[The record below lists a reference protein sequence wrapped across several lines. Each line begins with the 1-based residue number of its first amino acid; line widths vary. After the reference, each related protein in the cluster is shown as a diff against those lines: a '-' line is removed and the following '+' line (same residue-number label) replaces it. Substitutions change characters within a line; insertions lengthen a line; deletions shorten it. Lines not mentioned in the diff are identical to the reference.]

1 MPLLIRYIRNDLEGV
16 YTAELLR
23 GSLSM
28 LLAVILEQ
36 CSSPSPAN
44 AYILIMGL
52 YGLRSLHGTTLFRRL
67 GNILVSLALLTGTL
81 ALSLCFGQE
90 KLWIPQLLF
99 AVALSSGTV
108 WALRKRPEISGTVM
122 FMSVFAV
129 VNFGMGLIDHDH
141 EILLPDLLRASL
153 LGGGAVFLSVLLV
166 PFLKIHWCAVINH
179 CFYHDLREYALV
191 MTDLRDLNTFSEIRD
206 SAKNRLLMLQSSLF
220 NITSYVND
228 PVRKARYI
236 RLLNALLLITYWPH
250 GPDAPEEHQN
260 RIVSIRKGLFERLHR
275 ILSARNPETLAV
287 LLQDLENFKS
297 EIRVLPRDPF
307 CGGEM
312 TGEAAMAIQE
322 ITALMKERLPHD

>member
-1 MPLLIRYIRNDLEGV
+1 MSLLIRYIRNDLEGV

-36 CSSPSPAN
+36 CSSPGPAN

-52 YGLRSLHGTTLFRRL
+52 YGLRSLHGNTLLRRL
-67 GNILVSLALLTGTL
+67 GNILVSLVLLTGTL
-81 ALSLCFGQE
+81 ALALCFGQE
-90 KLWIPQLLF
+90 KLWLPQLLF
-99 AVALSSGTV
+99 AVFLSSGTV

-129 VNFGMGLIDHDH
+129 VNFGMGLIDH

-153 LGGGAVFLSVLLV
+153 LGGLAVFLAVLLI
-166 PFLKIHWCAVINH
+166 PFLKIHWCAVINR
-179 CFYHDLREYALV
+179 CFYHDLREYARV

-206 SAKNRLLMLQSSLF
+206 SVKNRLLMLQSSLF

-228 PVRKARYI
+228 PVRKARYL

-250 GPDAPEEHQN
+250 GPDAPEEHRK
-260 RIVSIRKGLFERLHR
+260 RIVSIRRGLFERLQR
-275 ILSARNPETLAV
+275 ILSARNPETLTA
-287 LLQDLENFKS
+287 LLQDLENFKC
-297 EIRVLPRDPF
+297 EIRGLPRDPF

-312 TGEAAMAIQE
+312 TGEAALAIRE
-322 ITALMKERLPHD
+322 ITALMRERLPHD

>member
-1 MPLLIRYIRNDLEGV
+1 MSLLIRYIRNDLEGV
-16 YTAELLR
+16 YTAEFLR
-23 GSLSM
+23 GAVSM

-36 CSSPSPAN
+36 CSSPGPAN

-52 YGLRSLHGTTLFRRL
+52 YGLRSLYGSSLLRRL

-81 ALSLCFGQE
+81 ALALYFGQE
-90 KLWIPQLLF
+90 KLWLPQLLF
-99 AVALSSGTV
+99 TVALSSGTV
-108 WALRKRPEISGTVM
+108 WALRKMPEISGTVM

-129 VNFGMGLIDHDH
+129 VNFGMGLIDHDR
-141 EILLPDLLRASL
+141 EILLPDLFRASL
-153 LGGGAVFLSVLLV
+153 LGGLAVFLAVLLI

-179 CFYHDLREYALV
+179 CFYHDLREYARI

-206 SAKNRLLMLQSSLF
+206 TAKNRLLMLQSSLF

-250 GPDAPEEHQN
+250 GPDSPEDHRK
-260 RIVSIRKGLFERLHR
+260 RIVSIRKGIFERFHR
-275 ILSARNPETLAV
+275 ILSARNPETLAA
-287 LLQDLENFKS
+287 LLQDLENFS
-297 EIRVLPRDPF
+297 NEIRALPRDPF

-312 TGEAAMAIQE
+312 TGEAAAAIRE
-322 ITALMKERLPHD
+322 ITALMRERLPHG